1 MWKIIII
8 LTKKRVI
15 RRSERVLLYAKMY
28 VRLKIISLLF
38 FRRVRVDEEK
48 IAAFDGFVCHKG
60 KELIIQK

>member
-1 MWKIIII
+1 
-8 LTKKRVI
+8 
-15 RRSERVLLYAKMY
+15 MY

-38 FRRVRVDEEK
+38 FRRVGVDEEK